1 MPKRFLRKHL
11 PDHTTFRDHP
21 RLARFGHR
29 LHDPNLWHLN
39 RRSVAGGL
47 AAGLFMAWVPVP
59 FQMVLAAAAA
69 IALRVNLPIA
79 VVMVWITNPV
89 TMPPLFYLA
98 YKVGALL
105 LGARIEH
112 VSFELS
118 WAWLT
123 EELRLV
129 WQPFLL
135 GCLVMGMASAAA
147 GYLAARGLWR
157 WWVVRRHRRR
167 LARARARG

>member
-21 RLARFGHR
+21 HLARFGHR

-39 RRSVAGGL
+39 RRSVAGGF

-79 VVMVWITNPV
+79 VVTVWVTNPV

-98 YKVGALL
+98 YKVGAML
-105 LGARIEH
+105 LGTRIDH

-118 WAWLT
+118 WHWLT

-135 GCLVMGMASAAA
+135 GCLVMGTASAAG
-147 GYLAARGLWR
+147 GYAAARGLWR

-167 LARARARG
+167 LARGRARE